1 MNALLLAAVS
11 EPAPPGRTSSLG
23 VAIILLCLAAG
34 VALSVFLAARGRSAA
49 RTESGRN
56 PPAEPEEDGAAR

>member
-1 MNALLLAAVS
+1 MNDLLLAAVS

-34 VALSVFLAARGRSAA
+34 VALAVLLAARNRSA
-49 RTESGRN
+49 RKEE
-56 PPAEPEEDGAAR
+56 PAEPAKDGAAR